1 MPNQIR
7 ELTRLVGGHHYD
19 CLDNLRVTR
28 SAFGRLCTILRNRE
42 GLVEG
47 KHVSVEE
54 QVSMFWGILVHHK
67 KNRVVKYT
75 FNLSGQTV
83 SHYVHLV
90 LTAMLQLHFIL
101 LVQLVPIPEDS
112 TNHRWKWF
120 KVGNTMTHQEC
131 PGVGRGSMKKA
142 CNNTRRIWTTHEE
155 KVLINVLKELV
166 NKGYKTDNGFRTGY
180 LIKCEDALK
189 TDFPK
194 TDLQATPYI
203 TSKLIAWKKYYST
216 IVTAHL
222 VTGFGFNTTTFA
234 S

>member
-1 MPNQIR
+1 
-7 ELTRLVGGHHYD
+7 
-19 CLDNLRVTR
+19 
-28 SAFGRLCTILRNRE
+28 
-42 GLVEG
+42 
-47 KHVSVEE
+47 
-54 QVSMFWGILVHHK
+54 
-67 KNRVVKYT
+67 
-75 FNLSGQTV
+75 
-83 SHYVHLV
+83 
-90 LTAMLQLHFIL
+90 
-101 LVQLVPIPEDS
+101 
-112 TNHRWKWF
+112 
-120 KVGNTMTHQEC
+120 MTHQEC

-180 LIKCEDALK
+180 LIKCGDALK

-222 VTGFGFNTTTFA
+222 VTGFGFNTTTSQVECTDEQWDDVLRRDPNMRGMRYKEWPYFPDWVEIFGLNRVTGLVTEDVVEMA
-234 S
+234 KCLKQIYYKPPLVVGSSEHDGANYHTGGDQQPQMDGIGSMVPNDPYEENGTTNAKNNVPRAKVGGSKKNAN